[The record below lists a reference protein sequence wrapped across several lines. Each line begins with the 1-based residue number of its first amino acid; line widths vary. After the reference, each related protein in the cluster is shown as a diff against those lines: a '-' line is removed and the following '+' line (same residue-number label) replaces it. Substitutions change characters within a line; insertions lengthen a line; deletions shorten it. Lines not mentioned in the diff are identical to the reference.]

1 MKLYDAAPSGN
12 CQKARMMLVFLG
24 LENEKVNISLPDQ
37 AQKTP
42 EHLARHPLG
51 KVPALEDGDVTVWD
65 SQAILVYLAR
75 KYDSG
80 GTWFPT
86 DPVGQAHVT
95 QWLSFAAKE
104 MWDGPAT
111 ARAIPKFNRP
121 GDHCGG
127 PRFGAGD
134 DPNRRGPSGRAGLAC
149 RGRRDNRRYRCL
161 SLYRPYL
168 GRSGRAHVISERDC
182 LMRRIEALPNYVGM
196 DGLPH

>member
-1 MKLYDAAPSGN
+1 
-12 CQKARMMLVFLG
+12 MLVFLR

-37 AQKTP
+37 VQKTP
-42 EHLARHPLG
+42 EHLARQPLG

-95 QWLSFAAKE
+95 LWLFFAAKE

-121 GDHCGG
+121 GDLV
-127 PRFGAGD
+127 AAQD
-134 DPNRRGPSGRAGLAC
+134 LARAAIQI
-149 RGRRDNRRYRCL
+149 
-161 SLYRPYL
+161 
-168 GRSGRAHVISERDC
+168 VEDC
-182 LMRRIEALPNYVGM
+182 LDGLVRDGVTIADIAVYPYVGLIWEGQVELTSYPNVIACMRRIEALPNYVGM
-196 DGLPH
+196 DGLAH